1 MPRPTTLPPISA
13 KQQQEQVS
21 ESIEQF
27 ELPKSLVT
35 KIAKSAVRDFFVKL
49 QKDVVLSLVK
59 SSTVFINFLGAI
71 SAHDIA
77 HSKQHKS
84 ISASD
89 VLKALEAV
97 EFGDLVDPLQRQL
110 KKYRNTAKSEKKR
123 AAKGKSSAAAAAA
136 ASAPAAPAGGPL
148 SISITLPP
156 KSKDKG
162 KAKEVSISAP
172 GPAPASDAMEV
183 DDEVADVKDDGIIEE
198 EEDEADIEEEPEDIM
213 DEDEEEDELVDT
225 VALEEEELRKDAKGI
240 DEVGMKVRED
250 GI

>member
-21 ESIEQF
+21 EGIEQF

-35 KIAKSAVRDFFVKL
+35 KIAKSAVPPDVKL

-59 SSTVFINFLGAI
+59 SSTVFINFLGA
-71 SAHDIA
+71 AHDIA
-77 HSKQHKS
+77 LSKQHKS

-110 KKYRNTAKSEKKR
+110 KKYRNSAKSEKKR

-136 ASAPAAPAGGPL
+136 SAPAPAGGPL

-156 KSKDKG
+156 KGKDKG

-172 GPAPASDAMEV
+172 GPAPASDAMDV
-183 DDEVADVKDDGIIEE
+183 DDQVADVKDDEIIEE
-198 EEDEADIEEEPEDIM
+198 EEDEAEIEEEPEDVM

-225 VALEEEELRKDAKGI
+225 VALEEEELRKDAKGL
-240 DEVGMKVRED
+240 DEVGMKDRED

>member
-21 ESIEQF
+21 EGIEQF

-35 KIAKSAVRDFFVKL
+35 KIAKSAVPPEVKL

-59 SSTVFINFLGAI
+59 SSTVFINFLAAT
-71 SAHDIA
+71 AHDIA
-77 HSKQHKS
+77 ISKQHKS

-97 EFGDLVDPLQRQL
+97 EFGDLVDPLQKQL
-110 KKYRNTAKSEKKR
+110 KKYRSTAKSEKKR
-123 AAKGKSSAAAAAA
+123 AAKGKSAAAAAA
-136 ASAPAAPAGGPL
+136 ASAPAPAAGGPL

-156 KSKDKG
+156 KGKDKG
-162 KAKEVSISAP
+162 KAKEVSVSAP
-172 GPAPASDAMEV
+172 GPGPASDAMEV
-183 DDEVADVKDDGIIEE
+183 DEEVADVKDDEIVEE
-198 EEDEADIEEEPEDIM
+198 EEDEAEIEEEPEDVM

-225 VALEEEELRKDAKGI
+225 VALEEEELRKDAKGL
-240 DEVGMKVRED
+240 DEVGMKDRED
-250 GI
+250 GV

>member
-21 ESIEQF
+21 EGIEQF

-35 KIAKSAVRDFFVKL
+35 KIAKSAVPPEVKL

-59 SSTVFINFLGAI
+59 SSTVFINFLGA
-71 SAHDIA
+71 AHDIA
-77 HSKQHKS
+77 ISKQHKS

-97 EFGDLVDPLQRQL
+97 EFGDLVDPLQKQL
-110 KKYRNTAKSEKKR
+110 KKYRSTAKSEKKR
-123 AAKGKSSAAAAAA
+123 AAKGKSAAAAAA
-136 ASAPAAPAGGPL
+136 ASAPAPAAGGPL

-156 KSKDKG
+156 KGKDKG
-162 KAKEVSISAP
+162 KAKEVSVSAP
-172 GPAPASDAMEV
+172 GPGPASDAMEV
-183 DDEVADVKDDGIIEE
+183 DEEVADVKDDEIVEE
-198 EEDEADIEEEPEDIM
+198 EEDEAEIEEEPEDVM

-225 VALEEEELRKDAKGI
+225 VALEEEELRKDAKGL
-240 DEVGMKVRED
+240 DEVGMKDRED
-250 GI
+250 GV

>member
-1 MPRPTTLPPISA
+1 MLMHS
-13 KQQQEQVS
+13 
-21 ESIEQF
+21 
-27 ELPKSLVT
+27 
-35 KIAKSAVRDFFVKL
+35 
-49 QKDVVLSLVK
+49 
-59 SSTVFINFLGAI
+59 I

-77 HSKQHKS
+77 LSKQHKS

-110 KKYRNTAKSEKKR
+110 KSALSFRFLYLLSYLRASEYRNTAKSEKKR
-123 AAKGKSSAAAAAA
+123 AAKGKSSAAAAAAAAAA

-156 KSKDKG
+156 KGKDKG

-172 GPAPASDAMEV
+172 GPAPASDAMDV
-183 DDEVADVKDDGIIEE
+183 DDEVANVKDDEIIEE
-198 EEDEADIEEEPEDIM
+198 EEDEAEIEEEPEDVM

-225 VALEEEELRKDAKGI
+225 VALEEEELRKDAKGL
-240 DEVGMKVRED
+240 DEVGTKDRED